1 VIIFGIADDG
11 TVGGFDSRPLAGLD
25 PADLTNKLYK
35 YTGQQLYAFEILKAT
50 KGTKELVALLVNG
63 TANPIV
69 FSKPGTY
76 DIGGGKQKTAFSAGT
91 VYFQTRRKG

>member
-1 VIIFGIADDG
+1 
-11 TVGGFDSRPLAGLD
+11 
-25 PADLTNKLYK
+25 
-35 YTGQQLYAFEILKAT
+35 
-50 KGTKELVALLVNG
+50 LVNG

-91 VYFQTRRKG
+91 VYFQTRRKE